1 AGYTGGPAWPRLAT
15 LAVSF
20 GAIAGL
26 LIIIGALEA
35 FRRARWFFWFSLIAF
50 IFAGPF
56 FVWITNLNLATAP
69 SALFVLQRFFLLSQ
83 IVLASLVAFGVVA
96 LARFVTSSIAVTDLT
111 ALRIVGATCLAAI
124 VISVATN
131 YRRIDQSRNSI
142 ARQFG
147 EDVFN
152 NAPPNSILL
161 ATGDGL
167 AFPLMYL
174 QKVEHF
180 GHDTTLV
187 VIPLLLGE
195 WHVRQL
201 RQEHPELVIPFDH
214 YDPQKNNLKT
224 FVAANESRTVV
235 IAGTA
240 GDDHSLEA
248 DYWPYQQG
256 LLIVAQPKTRDVPLD
271 VVLAQ
276 NEQLLDRCHPPSASA
291 IRTNTFE
298 ADILN
303 IYAYPPFNIGG
314 ICERAGLK
322 TEARTWY
329 QRTLR
334 INPKFSKAREAL
346 ARLEH

>member
-1 AGYTGGPAWPRLAT
+1 
-15 LAVSF
+15 
-20 GAIAGL
+20 
-26 LIIIGALEA
+26 
-35 FRRARWFFWFSLIAF
+35 
-50 IFAGPF
+50 
-56 FVWITNLNLATAP
+56 
-69 SALFVLQRFFLLSQ
+69 
-83 IVLASLVAFGVVA
+83 
-96 LARFVTSSIAVTDLT
+96 
-111 ALRIVGATCLAAI
+111 
-124 VISVATN
+124 
-131 YRRIDQSRNSI
+131 
-142 ARQFG
+142 
-147 EDVFN
+147 
-152 NAPPNSILL
+152 
-161 ATGDGL
+161 
-167 AFPLMYL
+167 M
-174 QKVEHF
+174 
-180 GHDTTLV
+180 
-187 VIPLLLGE
+187 IPLLLGE

-201 RQEHPELVIPFDH
+201 RQEHPDRVLPFDH
-214 YDPQKNNLKT
+214 YGSQTNNLKMLI
-224 FVAANESRTVV
+224 AANESRTVA

-303 IYAYPPFNIGG
+303 IYAYPPYNIGG